1 MSQHLGGGGGG
12 GIKGLYQKKVFLTHV
27 ESEQLFS
34 VFCAGNFGMILLRIL
49 GAFKCML
56 NL

>member
-12 GIKGLYQKKVFLTHV
+12 GIKGIYQKKGFLTHV